1 MHISATTNESLQRAI
16 DKVNELMNIDMGSL
30 VEDKSSR
37 LREKV
42 RLRNHL
48 VINHVIDVTNS
59 VNGQKKRS
67 PWDSIPS
74 GTSTSERKLSVLRYV
89 RE

>member
-16 DKVNELMNIDMGSL
+16 DKVNELINVDMGSL

-48 VINHVIDVTNS
+48 VINHVINATNS

-67 PWDSIPS
+67 LWDSIPS
-74 GTSTSERKLSVLRYV
+74 GTSTSERKLSVHRYV
-89 RE
+89 RG